1 MKWFKRILLAVVVLI
16 VVALIGIYFALNSI
30 VRTEVQTQATASL
43 GVPTSLASARLSLL
57 GGKVQL
63 NDLQV
68 GSPPKF
74 SAPNTFTLDSI
85 GVEVHYGQLVGSPI
99 HIQQI
104 TIDHPALV
112 VEQSGAS
119 LNLKA
124 LMDQMPTTPK
134 TSGGQPAQPIKL
146 VIDELDLNNAQVTFM
161 PGIPGLTNSIQ
172 VPIDS
177 ITLKNIGNADGNQ
190 NGAAIKDVVL
200 QAATALA
207 AKAADAAHLPP
218 EVKVLLSGDLNDL
231 SQQLG
236 GDFDKQFQNLSGSL
250 GKKLGGTV
258 GNLINSNGGKGQ
270 STIQQLL
277 GSPNKNKGQ

>member
-1 MKWFKRILLAVVVLI
+1 MKWIKRIVLAFVVLI
-16 VVALIGIYFALNSI
+16 VVAVVAIYFALNSI
-30 VRTEVQTQATASL
+30 LRSEVQSQATASL
-43 GVPTSLASARLSLL
+43 GVPTSLASAQLSLL
-57 GGKVQL
+57 GGKVRL
-63 NDLQV
+63 NDMQV
-68 GSPPKF
+68 GSPPNF
-74 SAPNTFTLDSI
+74 SAPNTFTLDGI
-85 GVEVHYGQLVGSPI
+85 AVMVHYGQLTSSPI

-104 TIDHPALV
+104 TIDDPALI

-172 VPIDS
+172 VPINS

-207 AKAADAAHLPP
+207 AKAADSAKLPP
-218 EVKVLLSGDLNDL
+218 EVKALLWGDLNDL
-231 SQQLG
+231 SHQLG
-236 GDFDKQFQNLSGSL
+236 GEFDKQFKNLAGSL
-250 GKKLGGTV
+250 GKKVGGNL

-270 STIQQLL
+270 NTIDQLF
-277 GSPNKNKGQ
+277 GNTNKNKGQ